1 MNGNAKQVLRSHIA
15 AYNKSVGAYRTNCT
29 SDNETICLKNRRYL
43 TGFCD
48 CLATF
53 GYNVTFEYDGE
64 QFITEIKGF
73 YVSDGDSAVHE
84 AVSLYD
90 HNNFC
95 C

>member
-1 MNGNAKQVLRSHIA
+1 MNDNAKQVLLSQIA
-15 AYNKSVGAYRTNCT
+15 AYKKSVVAYRTNCT

-43 TGFCD
+43 TGFRD

-53 GYNVTFEYDGE
+53 GFNVSFEYDGE

-84 AVSLYD
+84 VVSPYD
-90 HNNFC
+90 RDNFYC
-95 C
+95 